1 MIVKS
6 IFLLNHHNNTMRK
19 ILFLVF
25 IQTVFLSC
33 SNLKQ
38 TTGDIGT
45 PKLKLVSTIEI
56 PFDKTF
62 EDTKVGGLS
71 GIDYDAKQHLYYLI
85 CDDRSVF
92 NDSRFYTAK
101 INLSQ
106 DKIKSI
112 DFQNVTYLKDE
123 AGKNYGNWNTT
134 PTTACDPEDMRYN
147 PKTNSLVW
155 SSEGARVIN
164 ADKEILQNP
173 SLNFIDLKGNFLG
186 KAKLPKNLEI
196 QKEEKGPRNNGTLEG
211 ISFDFKYKNIYTNIE
226 EPLFE
231 DGDQANTR
239 KGGLIRLYQ
248 FNAKTKKNTAQY
260 GYQLEPIALEPN
272 PKGAFAVNGVSAIQ
286 YYGKNQLLVVERSY
300 STGTQACTVKV
311 FLCDLKKATNVKNY
325 SSLQNQKIELASK
338 KLILNMDDLGIFIDN
353 IEGLTFGPNLANG
366 NPSIIFLSDN
376 NFSDKQKTQV
386 LVFELVK

>member
-1 MIVKS
+1 MYSK
-6 IFLLNHHNNTMRK
+6 LKNMRK
-19 ILFLVF
+19 F
-25 IQTVFLSC
+25 IFIITLQAVLLSC

-38 TTGDIGT
+38 SAENKPT
-45 PKLKLVSTIEI
+45 PSLKLVSSIEI

-62 EDTKVGGLS
+62 QNTKVGGLS
-71 GIDYDAKQHLYYLI
+71 GIDYDVKNDLYYLI

-101 INLSQ
+101 IDLAE
-106 DKIKSI
+106 DKIKNI
-112 DFQNVTYLKDE
+112 DFQNVIYLKDE
-123 AGKNYGNWNTT
+123 ARKNYGNWNTS
-134 PTTACDPEDMRYN
+134 PTTACDPEDMRHN
-147 PKTNSLVW
+147 PKNNSLVW
-155 SSEGARVIN
+155 SSEGARVVT
-164 ADKEILQNP
+164 ADKLILQNP
-173 SLNFIDLKGNFLG
+173 SLNFIDLKGNILG

-231 DGDQANTR
+231 DGNQANTSN
-239 KGGLIRLYQ
+239 GGLIRLYQ
-248 FNAKTKKNTAQY
+248 FNAKTKKNTAQF

-272 PKGAFAVNGVSAIQ
+272 PKGAFAVNGISAIQ

-300 STGTQACTVKV
+300 STGTQACTIKV
-311 FLCDLKKATNVKNY
+311 FLCDLKNATNVKNHP
-325 SSLQNQKIELASK
+325 SLQNQKLELASK

-353 IEGLTFGPNLANG
+353 IEGLTFGPKLANG
-366 NPSIIFLSDN
+366 NPSIIFVSDN

>member
-1 MIVKS
+1 
-6 IFLLNHHNNTMRK
+6 MRK
-19 ILFLVF
+19 FLILIVLQSLL
-25 IQTVFLSC
+25 ISC

-38 TTGDIGT
+38 TAENKPTPSLKFIGS
-45 PKLKLVSTIEI
+45 LEI
-56 PFDKTF
+56 PFNQTF
-62 EDTKVGGLS
+62 QATKIGGLS
-71 GIDYDAKQHLYYLI
+71 GIDYDAKQDLYYLI

-101 INLSQ
+101 IRLVENKLEN
-106 DKIKSI
+106 IH
-112 DFQNVTYLKDE
+112 FQSVTTLKDE
-123 AGKNYGNWNTT
+123 FAKSYGNWNTS
-134 PTTACDPEDMRYN
+134 PTTACDPEDLRYN

-155 SSEGARVIN
+155 TSEGARVVT
-164 ADKEILQNP
+164 AAKLILQNP
-173 SLNFIDLKGNFLG
+173 SLNFMDLKGNFKF
-186 KAKLPKNLEI
+186 KAKLPANLAM

-211 ISFDFKYKNIYTNIE
+211 ITFDIKYKNIYTNIE

-231 DGDQANTR
+231 DGDQANTS

-260 GYQLEPIALEPN
+260 AYKLEPIALETN

-300 STGTQACTVKV
+300 STGTQACTIKV

-325 SSLQNQKIELASK
+325 GSLKNQHFELASK
-338 KLILNMDDLGIFIDN
+338 KLMLNMDDLGIFIDN
-353 IEGLTFGPNLANG
+353 IEGLTFGPKLANG
-366 NPSIIFLSDN
+366 HQSIIFISDN
-376 NFSDKQKTQV
+376 NFSEMQKTQV